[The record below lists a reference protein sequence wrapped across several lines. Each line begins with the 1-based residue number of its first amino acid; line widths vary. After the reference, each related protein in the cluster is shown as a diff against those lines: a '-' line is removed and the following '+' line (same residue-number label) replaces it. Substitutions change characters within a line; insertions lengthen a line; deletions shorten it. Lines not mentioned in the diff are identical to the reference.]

1 MAEALLLKKLTK
13 FLEDN
18 TDMPDIEVAEAM
30 LEIIDEYRGQKKRIL
45 VVGQIQYDGQEA
57 VHTVALGPYST
68 VGNLD
73 AYENWQ
79 ARSEAHT
86 ASRKEGGKLAW
97 DTSTNK
103 GRGRFMVVPLLRTAR
118 DAWDFFR
125 GTIREEEGEIL
136 EQAEA
141 EWSIRGLPSE
151 PDVGPVCICGLR
163 ESSGHSSV
171 MGVPVKR
178 GCPRCATGAESVR
191 PEERAEAGDQ
201 VQVNDDWDL
210 EF

>member
-1 MAEALLLKKLTK
+1 MAEVALVKKLAKLIEENDEMPDVELAELLLET
-13 FLEDN
+13 
-18 TDMPDIEVAEAM
+18 
-30 LEIIDEYRGQKKRIL
+30 IDEYRGQKKRIL

-57 VHTVALGPYST
+57 IHTVALGPYST
-68 VGNLD
+68 VGKLD
-73 AYENWQ
+73 TYENWQ

-86 ASRKEGGKLAW
+86 ASRNDGGKLAW

-125 GTIREEEGEIL
+125 GTIRENEGEIL

-141 EWSIRGLPSE
+141 EWSIRGA
-151 PDVGPVCICGLR
+151 PDDPDIGPVCICGLR

-178 GCPRCATGAESVR
+178 GCPRCEVQGA
-191 PEERAEAGDQ
+191 AEAPE
-201 VQVNDDWDL
+201 VQVTDDWDL
-210 EF
+210 GF